1 MIRSVKGVE
10 LNKTEYIKEA
20 GLYRFKVEKV
30 GFDGY
35 DNKGDEVP
43 KLTFSCLQV
52 IKVDGKPTLGTTVF
66 THEEKYSG
74 NENLM
79 WKSKILQVAMK
90 APEVFDFNDLQGHYV
105 MVDVTLRESNGKMYA
120 QASKMSYSKANDT
133 LAAIP
138 EPKAQ
143 QQEAPA
149 SYAPVPEAIEEISSD
164 ELPF

>member
-10 LNKTEYIKEA
+10 LNQTEYIKEA

-35 DNKGDEVP
+35 DNQGDEVP

-52 IKVDGKPTLGTTVF
+52 IKKDGAPALGTTVF

-74 NENLM
+74 NENLL
-79 WKSKILQVAMK
+79 WKSKVLQDAMK

-105 MVDVTLRESNGKMYA
+105 MADVSLREHNGKMYA
-120 QASKMSYSKANDT
+120 QVSKLSYSKANDA
-133 LAAIP
+133 LDAIP
-138 EPKAQ
+138 EPKVQ